1 MMRIVDKR
9 SWLGAAA
16 ALAAGLL
23 VAGIGAAPKQ
33 PQIQTGPNA
42 EVTHDGLVR
51 VKKSVADAA
60 WVKPDFDLTPYKK
73 IMIVSAGVSFKK
85 LPQVNKYQARQGSVT
100 EFPVSQENQEKFKDV
115 MKEEFVKELGK
126 LKRYEIVD
134 KPGPDVLML
143 IGSVIDVESNVPPD
157 INGAQYAGRGG
168 VYLTSVGEA
177 TLVIELRDSESNEV
191 LARAAD
197 RRAAESPFAFEVNN
211 VTAWTQVHLLAQG
224 WASTL
229 RSRLEQIEKI

>member
-1 MMRIVDKR
+1 MTAALV
-9 SWLGAAA
+9 AAA
-16 ALAAGLL
+16 ACLC
-23 VAGIGAAPKQ
+23 VANIGAAPKQ
-33 PQIQTGPNA
+33 PQIQTGPDA

-60 WVKPDFDLTPYKK
+60 WVKPDFDLTPYTK
-73 IMIVSAGVSFKK
+73 IMIVSAGASFKK
-85 LPQVNKYQARQGSVT
+85 LPPVNKYQARQGAS
-100 EFPVSQENQEKFKDV
+100 EFPVSQENQQKFKDV
-115 MKEEFVKELGK
+115 MKEEFVKELSK
-126 LKRYEIVD
+126 LKRYQIVD
-134 KPGPDVLML
+134 QPGPDVLTL
-143 IGSVIDVESNVPPD
+143 VAGVIDVVSSVPPD
-157 INGAQYAGRGG
+157 VNSASFAGRGG

-191 LARAAD
+191 LGRAAD

-229 RSRLEQIEKI
+229 RKRLEEIEKI

>member
-1 MMRIVDKR
+1 MIRIVDKR
-9 SWLGAAA
+9 SWLAAA
-16 ALAAGLL
+16 AGVAICL
-23 VAGIGAAPKQ
+23 VGGIGAAPKQ

-73 IMIVSAGVSFKK
+73 LMIVSGGVAFKK
-85 LPQVNKYQARQGSVT
+85 LKEVNKYQARQGSVT
-100 EFPVSQENQEKFKDV
+100 EFPVSQENQQKFKDV
-115 MKEEFVKELGK
+115 MKEEFVKELSK

-143 IGSVIDVESNVPPD
+143 VGAVIDVVSSVPPD
-157 INGAQYAGRGG
+157 IDSAQFAGRGG

-177 TLVIELRDSESNEV
+177 TLVLELRDSESNEV
-191 LARAAD
+191 LGRAAD
-197 RRAAESPFAFEVNN
+197 RRAAEAPFAFEVNN
-211 VTAWTQVHLLAQG
+211 VTGWTQVHLLAQA

-229 RSRLEQIEKI
+229 RTRLEEIEKI